1 MKYYVVIDTNVLVS
15 AALKGDSNPGLILR
29 MVDEGIILPLINKQ
43 IISEYV
49 NVLKRPKF
57 HFNDDL
63 IDSIIEMI
71 KKNAIT
77 IDEERLDIF
86 LPDEKDRVFYE
97 VVIKSNKERESKL
110 VTGNIKH
117 FPIAHFIVTPKE
129 LCDLILADL
138 ENVNITLEG

>member
-15 AALKGDSNPGLILR
+15 AALKGNSNPGLILR

-49 NVLKRPKF
+49 NGLKRPKF

-77 IDEERLDIF
+77 INEERLDIF

-97 VVIKSNKERESKL
+97 VVIKSNKERKSKL
-110 VTGNIKH
+110 VTGNINN

>member
-1 MKYYVVIDTNVLVS
+1 
-15 AALKGDSNPGLILR
+15 

-71 KKNAIT
+71 KKNAIN

-97 VVIKSNKERESKL
+97 VVIKSNQGRKSKL

-138 ENVNITLEG
+138 ENVSITLEG